1 MGARMGLAVPKQ
13 YLRLGGR
20 TLLELAA
27 EALTQDQRVERVLVV
42 VAAADEAWRALRCA
56 PGVQVVADG
65 GATRAETVR
74 NGLARLHAA
83 PDDWVLVHDAAR
95 PCLSAEDLAAL
106 IDTLWLDPV
115 GGLLAVPLADTL
127 KRAAGE
133 RVAATLPRESLW
145 RAATPQMFRAGL
157 LARALS
163 GDLEA
168 ITDEAAAVERLGEA
182 PRLVEGASSN
192 IKLTQPGDEILARA
206 VLQAQGRLA

>member
-1 MGARMGLAVPKQ
+1 MGLATPKQ

-27 EALTQDQRVERVLVV
+27 EALVLDARLERVLVV
-42 VAAADEAWRALRCA
+42 VAPGDEAWRGLAFA
-56 PGVQVVADG
+56 PRVQVVTAG

-83 PDDWVLVHDAAR
+83 ADDWVLVHDAAR

-106 IDTLWLDPV
+106 IDSLWLDPV

-133 RVAATLPRESLW
+133 RVAATLPREGLW

-157 LARALS
+157 LTRALA
-163 GDLEA
+163 GELAA
-168 ITDEAAAVERLGEA
+168 ITDEAAAVERLGES
-182 PRLVEGASSN
+182 PRLVEGSATN
-192 IKLTQPGDEILARA
+192 LKLTQPGDEVLARA
-206 VLQAQGRLA
+206 VLQSQGRLA